1 MWLSYGNRNEF
12 KDQQFL
18 EIEKNMLDSIK
29 FLLEAYEQPLWIF
42 MNRNII
48 FYFHILI
55 VTTKRFSVVT
65 IKHVYQK

>member
-29 FLLEAYEQPLWIF
+29 LSFFWFGSLWAASMDFYE
-42 MNRNII
+42 
-48 FYFHILI
+48 
-55 VTTKRFSVVT
+55 S
-65 IKHVYQK
+65 